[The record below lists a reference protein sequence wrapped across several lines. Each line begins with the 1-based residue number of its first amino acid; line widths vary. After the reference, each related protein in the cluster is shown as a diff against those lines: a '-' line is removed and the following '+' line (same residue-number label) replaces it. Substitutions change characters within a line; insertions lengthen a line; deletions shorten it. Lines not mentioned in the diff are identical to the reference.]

1 MASLFEDQAA
11 GLRRLFAGESAPAVL
26 AFSGEACGALLA
38 GLARGL
44 AAAGKEV
51 LVIDEHA
58 GERTVATAFGLRPR
72 YDLIQ
77 AVNRDA
83 PAGRVL
89 QQAEAGICL
98 LPAARAA
105 RQCARL
111 APEQRRALGEGLR
124 RLQRSADVVLI
135 HGASREAEGLMP
147 LLAQPPRHIVVVTPE
162 SQSITA
168 AYARMKR
175 LAQGGDCRDFELVV
189 LGARD
194 GAEARTVLAN
204 LGEVAGRHLGARV
217 APLGGAHVG
226 EHVPGTAAAAGFALA
241 ESLLAAHEDRRGR
254 AIGRSRPRGAAGAM
268 AACTVV

>member
-1 MASLFEDQAA
+1 MAGLLEDQAA
-11 GLRRLFAGESAPAVL
+11 GLRRLFAGAAAPLAL

-58 GERTVATAFGLRPR
+58 GERTVAAAFGLRPR

-77 AVNRDA
+77 AVNRDVA
-83 PAGRVL
+83 AGRVL
-89 QQAEAGICL
+89 QQAGDGIRL

-124 RLQRSADVVLI
+124 RLRASADVVLI
-135 HGASREAEGLMP
+135 HGAPREAGGLAP
-147 LLAQPPRHIVVVTPE
+147 LLAQPPRQIVVVTPE
-162 SQSITA
+162 GRSITA

-175 LAQGGDCRDFELVV
+175 LAQDADCRDFDLVV
-189 LGARD
+189 LNARD

-204 LGEVAGRHLGARV
+204 LNGVAGRHLGARV
-217 APLGGAHVG
+217 APLGGARAR
-226 EHVPGTAAAAGFALA
+226 GTAAEAGFALA
-241 ESLLAAHEDRRGR
+241 ESVLAAHADAADQGCGGART
-254 AIGRSRPRGAAGAM
+254 GAAHGAT
-268 AACTVV
+268 AACSVV

>member
-1 MASLFEDQAA
+1 MGSSLLEDQAA
-11 GLRRLFAGESAPAVL
+11 GLRRLFAGAGAPAVL

-58 GERTVATAFGLRPR
+58 GERTVAAAFGLRPR

-77 AVNRDA
+77 AVNGDV
-83 PAGRVL
+83 PAGQVL
-89 QQAEAGICL
+89 QQAGAGIRL

-111 APEQRRALGEGLR
+111 APDLRRALGEALR
-124 RLQRSADVVLI
+124 RLQRCSDIVLI
-135 HGASREAEGLMP
+135 HGTPREADGLAV
-147 LLAQPPRHIVVVTPE
+147 LLAQPPRRIVVVTPE
-162 SQSITA
+162 SESITA

-189 LGARD
+189 LHARD
-194 GAEARTVLAN
+194 GTEARTVLAN
-204 LGEVAGRHLGARV
+204 LSGVAGRHLGARV
-217 APLGGAHVG
+217 APLGSAQ
-226 EHVPGTAAAAGFALA
+226 ERATTADAGFALA
-241 ESLLAAHEDRRGR
+241 GPVLAAHGGS
-254 AIGRSRPRGAAGAM
+254 AWAG
-268 AACTVV
+268 CTVV